1 MVYNFRNQVYWN
13 DFKYGTALSGW
24 IRDGDFKYG
33 RVWIYDS
40 AVFHILYDLKNDPT
54 ENDNVAFKYPEQLTA
69 MQSMF
74 DDLASSMVEADEP
87 TATPTIFPPTDFLE
101 FDVNGKAYLK
111 SGWCGND
118 GQQPLYYDPC
128 TSGPCK

>member
-1 MVYNFRNQVYWN
+1 MPPHF
-13 DFKYGTALSGW
+13 
-24 IRDGDFKYG
+24 
-33 RVWIYDS
+33 
-40 AVFHILYDLKNDPT
+40 ILNLILADVPFSPDRGYPDQLKT
-54 ENDNVAFKYPEQLTA
+54 
-69 MQSMF
+69 MQDMF

-101 FDVNGKAYLK
+101 LDVNEKAYLT
-111 SGWCGND
+111 SCWCGND